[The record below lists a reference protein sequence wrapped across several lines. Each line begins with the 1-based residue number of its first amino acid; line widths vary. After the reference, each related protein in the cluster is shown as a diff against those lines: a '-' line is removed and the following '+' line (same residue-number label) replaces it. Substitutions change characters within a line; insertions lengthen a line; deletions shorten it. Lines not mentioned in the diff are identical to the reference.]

1 MLEGKLMDSATATI
15 RSVRDRRRGSISISR
30 FGQPPESTSTD
41 SRAPSTRASRSSSII
56 LSKPTFYQLDTRST
70 QPPRSG
76 STDSFASDTTSD
88 PSLDDVPEE
97 PQVAQTHFIPAQSI
111 SKAISR
117 RLSRARELVPL
128 SSPSST
134 GTLVIGVA
142 VEANTV
148 EHHTGDLHPVVSSTT
163 TTIYSNTLRTQRS
176 TPGLNERATFFSKAK
191 DITSKLRRRSVAAL
205 TPAQR

>member
-1 MLEGKLMDSATATI
+1 MLEGDLPGSPNTVRSAK
-15 RSVRDRRRGSISISR
+15 DRRRGSISISR
-30 FGQPPESTSTD
+30 FGQPTESTSRIT
-41 SRAPSTRASRSSSII
+41 STRASRSSSII
-56 LSKPTFYQLDTRST
+56 AAKPTFYQLDTRT
-70 QPPRSG
+70 NQPPPG

-88 PSLDDVPEE
+88 PSLDDVEEE

-117 RLSRARELVPL
+117 RLSRARDMVPIA
-128 SSPSST
+128 SPSST

-142 VEANTV
+142 VEANTI
-148 EHHTGDLHPVVSSTT
+148 EHQPGDVQHPHVVNSTTT
-163 TTIYSNTLRTQRS
+163 TTIYSNTLRMQRS
-176 TPGLNERATFFSKAK
+176 TPGLNEKGTFLSKAR